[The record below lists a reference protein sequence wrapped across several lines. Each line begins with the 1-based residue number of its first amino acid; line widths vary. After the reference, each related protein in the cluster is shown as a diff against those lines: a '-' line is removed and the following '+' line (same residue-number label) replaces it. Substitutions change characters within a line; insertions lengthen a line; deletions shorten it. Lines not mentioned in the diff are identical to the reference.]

1 MLKLNKI
8 ISKFLLS
15 LARYCYRNNYLNL
28 KSYYF
33 IALEKHF
40 NIKKVNYP
48 RILIDVLILAE
59 DRKFFSHIGIDI
71 FAIIRAIYFN
81 IVGKQQGA
89 STIPQQYIRV
99 LTSYYQWSIKRKIT
113 EIFLALLLNDIF
125 SKKDIANNYLNIAY
139 FGHNMYGIDK
149 AMSKMKISVNNITI
163 EQAASLIAR
172 LKYPQPETENDYK
185 NVLIKKRTMHL
196 TKIYMAS
203 IQKQKKWY
211 NQPIKPTAYSHSAF
225 YKF

>member
-8 ISKFLLS
+8 ISKFFFL
-15 LARYCYRNNYLNL
+15 LARFCYENNYLDL
-28 KSYYF
+28 KNYYS
-33 IALEKHF
+33 IAIEKHF

-59 DRKFFSHIGIDI
+59 DRKFYSHIGIDI

-125 SKKDIANNYLNIAY
+125 AKRDIASNYLTIAY
-139 FGHNMYGIDK
+139 FGHNMYGIDR
-149 AMSKMKISVNNITI
+149 AMSRMKITTNNMTI
-163 EQAASLIAR
+163 EHAASLIAR
-172 LKYPQPETENDYK
+172 LKYPQPEDENDYK
-185 NVLIKKRTMHL
+185 NVLIKKRTIYL
-196 TKIYMAS
+196 TNLYIYA
-203 IQKQKKWY
+203 IQNQKKWY
-211 NQPIKPTAYSHSAF
+211 NKRFSKRVLLTH
-225 YKF
+225 